1 MVKKIVSPFKV
12 GDRVVL
18 CASKTHIGKR
28 GLVGTIVEICT
39 NLYVTIQWDISPSS
53 LLTSIRVATYD
64 IKPEV
69 ECHNCIFRLTHLIG
83 GICSADW
90 KDIQKITSKV
100 IEDGI

>member
-1 MVKKIVSPFKV
+1 MVKKIICPLKV

-18 CASKTHIGKR
+18 CASKTHTGKR
-28 GLVGTIVEICT
+28 GLVGTIIEIRT
-39 NLYVTIQWDISPSS
+39 NLYVSVQWDTSPLS
-53 LLTSIRVATYD
+53 LLTSTRVATYD

-83 GICSADW
+83 GVCSADW
-90 KDIQKITSKV
+90 KDIQKIASKV